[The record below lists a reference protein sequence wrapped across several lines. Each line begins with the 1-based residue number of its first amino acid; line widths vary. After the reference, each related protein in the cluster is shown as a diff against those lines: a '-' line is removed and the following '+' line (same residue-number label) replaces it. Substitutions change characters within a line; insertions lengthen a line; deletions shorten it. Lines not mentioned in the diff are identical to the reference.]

1 MKVNDKIN
9 ILIADD
15 NYEFGDTLKTYL
27 ENDEELDVI
36 GIARDGEEA
45 YENIIN
51 LQPDVVLLD
60 IIMPH
65 LDGLGVL
72 ERLSK
77 INLSKVP
84 IYIMVS
90 AVGQDKI
97 TQKAIALGADYYVI
111 KPFDIA
117 VLIDRIKEIK
127 NYNPET
133 VQRTMV
139 TGRSSQSQFINIK
152 SKEEKT
158 NVEALVTNMIHEIGV
173 PAHIKGY
180 QYLRDAIILGVN
192 KADILNQVTK
202 QLYPEIANKYG
213 TTSSRVERAI
223 RHAIEVAWGRGNQNV
238 VENIFGYTISA
249 DKGKPTNSEFIAM
262 VSDKLRLELKSA

>member
-36 GIARDGEEA
+36 GISRDGEEA

-77 INLSKVP
+77 INLSTNLYNG
-84 IYIMVS
+84 IS
-90 AVGQDKI
+90 CWTGQDHSK
-97 TQKAIALGADYYVI
+97 G
-111 KPFDIA
+111 
-117 VLIDRIKEIK
+117 
-127 NYNPET
+127 N
-133 VQRTMV
+133 
-139 TGRSSQSQFINIK
+139 SSWS
-152 SKEEKT
+152 
-158 NVEALVTNMIHEIGV
+158 
-173 PAHIKGY
+173 
-180 QYLRDAIILGVN
+180 
-192 KADILNQVTK
+192 
-202 QLYPEIANKYG
+202 
-213 TTSSRVERAI
+213 
-223 RHAIEVAWGRGNQNV
+223 
-238 VENIFGYTISA
+238 
-249 DKGKPTNSEFIAM
+249 
-262 VSDKLRLELKSA
+262 

>member
-27 ENDEELDVI
+27 ENDDELDVI

-139 TGRSSQSQFINIK
+139 TGRSPQSQFINIK
-152 SKEEKT
+152 PKEEKT
-158 NVEALVTNMIHEIGV
+158 NVSASSTVISNTSAIDFPLYFTSKVSLL
-173 PAHIKGY
+173 
-180 QYLRDAIILGVN
+180 YLFPLHTS
-192 KADILNQVTK
+192 Q
-202 QLYPEIANKYG
+202 G
-213 TTSSRVERAI
+213 T
-223 RHAIEVAWGRGNQNV
+223 
-238 VENIFGYTISA
+238 YT
-249 DKGKPTNSEFIAM
+249 
-262 VSDKLRLELKSA
+262 SDKKFISIFIIPSP